1 MYFSRITFNPQV
13 SATQLAQTIC
23 ADTYKEHQALWR
35 LFDANPDAKR
45 DFLYRQTQQ
54 QGRVK
59 YYVVS
64 EREPVDSSGVWL
76 VDACQTYDP
85 KLTKGQE
92 LFFSVRVNPVV
103 TVSIKVDEKQSRKER
118 HDVVMR
124 EKKRI
129 DYKNLPKDSRPLEQ
143 EIVQQTCIPW
153 LVQRAETLGF
163 SVQANTL
170 LVDGYQQYESY
181 AKGKK
186 PISYSTVDF
195 QGVLTVTDPER
206 FKQTLFQGI
215 GKAKAFGCGL
225 LLIKR
230 I

>member
-13 SATQLAQTIC
+13 TASQLARTIC
-23 ADTYKEHQALWR
+23 VDTYKEHQALWR
-35 LFDANPDAKR
+35 LFDTNPDAKR
-45 DFLYRQTQQ
+45 DFLYRQTQD

-76 VDACQTYDP
+76 VDGCQTYDP

-103 TVSIKVDEKQSRKER
+103 TISSETGKKER

-153 LVQRAETLGF
+153 LVQRVEHLGF
-163 SVQANTL
+163 NVQADTL

-206 FKQTLFQGI
+206 LKQTLFQGI

-225 LLIKR
+225 LLVR
-230 I
+230 RV